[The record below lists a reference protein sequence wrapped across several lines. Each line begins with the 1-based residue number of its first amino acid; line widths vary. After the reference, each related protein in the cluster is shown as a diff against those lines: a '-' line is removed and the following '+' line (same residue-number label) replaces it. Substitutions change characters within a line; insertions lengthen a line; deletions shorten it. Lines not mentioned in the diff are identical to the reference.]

1 MEEQFE
7 RFPHLAR
14 GIFNQLDDLTLT
26 ACQEVSPSWNTFI
39 EGNNMPWNRI
49 LYLYP
54 PGKGQFFRSTEGG
67 KAPPQYTILSELHI
81 AAFTG
86 QIKTFCD
93 LSSNLAKIN
102 PEMIN
107 PINEAGVSPLHKAAE
122 MVNTYGVTSSYLVT
136 YLKKPVYFLLNNF
149 QIGFNFFI

>member
-14 GIFNQLDDLTLT
+14 GILNQLDDLTLT

-86 QIKTFCD
+86 RPEYFSLRGNKTFPNKVNFRMF
-93 LSSNLAKIN
+93 SEIEKFAK
-102 PEMIN
+102 
-107 PINEAGVSPLHKAAE
+107 
-122 MVNTYGVTSSYLVT
+122 
-136 YLKKPVYFLLNNF
+136 
-149 QIGFNFFI
+149 